1 MKRSSIA
8 VLMLALTLAVAAPG
22 EAATPCVAVIC
33 RVELNPPGDDQGE
46 EWVEFFN
53 PGEEDM
59 KIGGGI
65 ISTSSGTAHTLP
77 QGAVVPA
84 KGFYLVKSRDRW
96 LEDKNES
103 ITLWTG
109 WDRDDGASGGRPGRK
124 VDATP
129 ALDDVMNDN
138 RVWSRLSEDG
148 TDIVPGWRYVD
159 RYHRIDEHALG
170 APGWAEESVESL
182 AAYLMIPA
190 RDDEEKARAIYR
202 WITANID
209 YDVESYFSGSY
220 KTRSGSKTVLN
231 DKKAVC
237 AGYSQLFESLCD
249 AAGLES
255 VRIDGHGK
263 GYSYTPFSDT
273 GRTSDHA
280 WNAVKIDGR
289 WRLVDPTWGAGH
301 IDEVGGFV
309 RQFDDYY
316 FLTPPEEFIYT
327 HLPDDPRWQL
337 LERPLSKEEYEDLV
351 YVKPPFFRSEM
362 KILSH
367 PEGVISTEDQ
377 VKIGLYVPGDVLTIA
392 ELLDENVNELPD
404 RFTLIRRED
413 GECVIRAAFPGPG
426 NYTLRIYSKF
436 REDPGPYSWALDYG
450 IKAGPGTVSMTGFP
464 VTGEAFQE
472 HGLEIES
479 HPEGIIMAKDR
490 VNVSLS
496 APGDVMIIAE
506 LLDADGKEL
515 LDRFTFVQRED
526 DKYVV
531 HVAFPRP
538 GSYTL
543 GVYAKDK
550 NDPGAYG
557 WVLNYS
563 IEAGGEYQAGFPV
576 TYGTFHLHDV
586 HLYSPI
592 VGRLRSGVAQ
602 SFRLEVPGAEDVAV
616 INDRR
621 WTHLDE
627 EDGFFEGVVV
637 PTGGEVWVS
646 ARFPGADEYY
656 RLLEY
661 SAS

>member
-8 VLMLALTLAVAAPG
+8 VLMLALALAVVAPG
-22 EAATPCVAVIC
+22 AAVIC
-33 RVELNPPGDDQGE
+33 QVELNPPGDDQGE
-46 EWVEFFN
+46 EWVELFN
-53 PGEEDM
+53 PGEVDV
-59 KIGGGI
+59 KIGGWV
-65 ISTSSGTAHTLP
+65 ISTNSGTAHTLP
-77 QGAVVPA
+77 KEAVVHA
-84 KGFYLVKSRDRW
+84 KGFYLVKSSDWW

-103 ITLWTG
+103 ITLWT
-109 WDRDDGASGGRPGRK
+109 WDDNASAGRPGRK

-138 RVWSRLSEDG
+138 RVWCRLSEDG
-148 TDIVPGWRYVD
+148 TDIVPEWRYVD

-190 RDDEEKARAIYR
+190 QDDDEKVRAIYR

-209 YDVESYFSGSY
+209 YDTECYFSGCY

-237 AGYSQLFESLCD
+237 SGYSQLFESLCD

-263 GYSYTPFSDT
+263 GYGYAPFSDT

-289 WRLVDPTWGAGH
+289 WRLVDTTWGAGH
-301 IDEVGGFV
+301 IDEVASFV

-351 YVKPPFFRSEM
+351 YVKPPFFKSDM
-362 KILSH
+362 KVLSH
-367 PEGVISTEDQ
+367 PEGVILTEDK
-377 VKIGLYVPGDVLTIA
+377 VEIGLFVPGDVLIIA

-413 GECVIRAAFPGPG
+413 DKYVIEAAFPGPG

-436 REDPGPYSWALDYG
+436 KEDPGPYSWALDYG
-450 IKAGPGTVSMTGFP
+450 IEAGPGTVSMTGFP
-464 VTGEAFQE
+464 VTDVAFQE
-472 HGLEIES
+472 HGLEVES

-515 LDRFTFVQRED
+515 PDRFTFVQRED

-563 IEAGGEYQAGFPV
+563 IEASGEYQAGFPA
-576 TYGTFHLHDV
+576 TYGTFHLHDA
-586 HLYSPI
+586 HIYGPI
-592 VGRLRSGVAQ
+592 VGRLKSGVAQ
-602 SFRLEVPGAEDVAV
+602 SFRLAVPGAEDVAV
-616 INDRR
+616 INDGR

-637 PTGGEVWVS
+637 PIGGEIWVS
-646 ARFPGADEYY
+646 ARFPGEDEYY

>member
-1 MKRSSIA
+1 MKLSSIA

-22 EAATPCVAVIC
+22 EAATPCAVVIC

-53 PGEEDM
+53 PGKEAM
-59 KIGGGI
+59 NIRGWI
-65 ISTSSGTAHTLP
+65 LSASSGTAYTIS
-77 QGAVVPA
+77 QEAVVPA

-109 WDRDDGASGGRPGRK
+109 DDDASGGRPGRK
-124 VDATP
+124 VDSTP

-138 RVWSRLSEDG
+138 RVWCRLSENG

-170 APGWAEESVESL
+170 TPGWAEESVESL

-209 YDVESYFSGSY
+209 YNVESYMTCSGSE
-220 KTRSGSKTVLN
+220 TVLN

-263 GYSYTPFSDT
+263 GYGYTPFSDT
-273 GRTSDHA
+273 DRTSDHA
-280 WNAVKIDGR
+280 WNAVKIDCS

-301 IDEVGGFV
+301 IDEVEGFV

-351 YVKPPFFRSEM
+351 YVKPPFFRSDM

-367 PEGVISTEDQ
+367 PESIISTEDK
-377 VKIGLYVPGDVLTIA
+377 VEIGLFVPGDVLIIA

-404 RFTLIRRED
+404 RFTFIRRED
-413 GECVIRAAFPGPG
+413 DEYVIQVAFPGPG

-436 REDPGPYSWALDYG
+436 KEDPGPYSWALDYG
-450 IKAGPGTVSMTGFP
+450 IEAGPGTMNMTGFP
-464 VTGEAFQE
+464 VIGEAFQE

-496 APGDVMIIAE
+496 APGDVMIIAK

-515 LDRFTFVQRED
+515 PDCFTFVQRED

-531 HVAFPRP
+531 HVAFPGP

-550 NDPGAYG
+550 NDPGAYE
-557 WVLNYS
+557 WILNYS
-563 IEAGGEYQAGFPV
+563 IEADGEYQAGFPV
-576 TYGTFHLHDV
+576 IYETFRLHDV
-586 HLYSPI
+586 HLYSPM

-616 INDRR
+616 INDGR

-627 EDGFFEGVVV
+627 EDGFFERMVV

-646 ARFPGADEYY
+646 ARFPGEDEYY
-656 RLLEY
+656 QLLEY

>member
-8 VLMLALTLAVAAPG
+8 VLILALTLAVAAPG
-22 EAATPCVAVIC
+22 EAATPCAVVIC
-33 RVELNPPGDDQGE
+33 QAELNPPGDDQGG
-46 EWVEFFN
+46 EWVELFN
-53 PGEEDM
+53 PGEVDV
-59 KIGGGI
+59 KIGGWT
-65 ISTSSGTAHTLP
+65 ISTSSGSTHTLP
-77 QGAVVPA
+77 KEAVVPA
-84 KGFYLVKSRDRW
+84 KGFYQVNKCDRW
-96 LEDKNES
+96 LEDRNES

-109 WDRDDGASGGRPGRK
+109 DDNASAGRPGRK

-138 RVWSRLSEDG
+138 RVWCRLSEDG

-159 RYHRIDEHALG
+159 RYYRIDEHALG
-170 APGWAEESVESL
+170 VPGWAEESVKSL

-190 RDDEEKARAIYR
+190 RNDEEKARAIYR

-209 YDVESYFSGSY
+209 YDAESYFSGSY
-220 KTRSGSKTVLN
+220 KTRSGFKDVLN

-263 GYSYTPFSDT
+263 GYGYTPFSDI

-280 WNAVKIDGR
+280 WNAVKIGGR

-301 IDEVGGFV
+301 IDEVEGFV

-337 LERPLSKEEYEDLV
+337 LERPLSEEEYEDLV
-351 YVKPPFFRSEM
+351 YVKPPFFRSDM

-367 PEGVISTEDQ
+367 LEGVISTEDQ
-377 VKIGLYVPGDVLTIA
+377 VKIGLFVPGDVLIIA
-392 ELLDENVNELPD
+392 ELLDEDVKELPD
-404 RFTLIRRED
+404 RFTLIRREN
-413 GECVIRAAFPGPG
+413 GEYVIQVAFPGLG

-450 IKAGPGTVSMTGFP
+450 IEAGSGTMNMTGFP

-496 APGDVMIIAE
+496 VPGDVMIIAE

-515 LDRFTFVQRED
+515 PDRFTFVQRED

-576 TYGTFHLHDV
+576 TCGTFHLHDV
-586 HLYSPI
+586 HIYSPI

-602 SFRLEVPGAEDVAV
+602 SFRLEVPGAEDVVV
-616 INDRR
+616 INDGR

-637 PTGGEVWVS
+637 PIGGEVWVS
-646 ARFPGADEYY
+646 ARFPGEDEYY